1 MKLPSVSLGTA
12 VAAATVG
19 IAFAVVVI
27 GSISVSM
34 SNQDRVIMGVQ
45 SNGTTLAGMTKKE
58 VHTFFEKTA
67 QSKLNHKAAILTY
80 QNRSWEIQAKD
91 INLQANIDD
100 ATEAAYQVGRSSSD
114 RKSVV

>member
-67 QSKLNHKAAILTY
+67 QFY
-80 QNRSWEIQAKD
+80 QSQR
-91 INLQANIDD
+91 
-100 ATEAAYQVGRSSSD
+100 R
-114 RKSVV
+114 

>member
-1 MKLPSVSLGTA
+1 
-12 VAAATVG
+12 
-19 IAFAVVVI
+19 
-27 GSISVSM
+27 
-34 SNQDRVIMGVQ
+34 MGVQ

-100 ATEAAYQVGRSSSD
+100 ATEAAYQVGRSSSLPVNLPGVRLAPTTRD
-114 RKSVV
+114 QRRASSLRARSQSHE